1 MLPCAV
7 CGHGDSL
14 IPSMRMRAFIRV
26 MTKVAC
32 PFAQRTI
39 AFLLL
44 ALVSFLVVNP
54 IWECHDHLDTLR
66 HLGPHGALIILLM
79 VALAGVSL
87 LRVPRWLL
95 LFVRWNI
102 AGVIASV
109 AVPRPIS
116 ADLSAPLVAESGPP
130 LRI

>member
-1 MLPCAV
+1 
-7 CGHGDSL
+7 
-14 IPSMRMRAFIRV
+14 MRLRAFIQV
-26 MTKVAC
+26 IMKGAY

-44 ALVSFLVVNP
+44 ALVSFLVINP

-66 HLGPHGALIILLM
+66 HLGPHGGLIILLA
-79 VALAGVSL
+79 VALAGISL
-87 LRVPRWLL
+87 LKSPRWLL

-102 AGVIASV
+102 AGVIVSLGI
-109 AVPRPIS
+109 PRPIS
-116 ADLSAPLVAESGPP
+116 AELLSPLVPETGPP

>member
-1 MLPCAV
+1 
-7 CGHGDSL
+7 
-14 IPSMRMRAFIRV
+14 MRMRAFIQE
-26 MTKVAC
+26 MIKGTY
-32 PFAQRTI
+32 PLAQRTI

-54 IWECHDHLDTLR
+54 IWEYHDHLDTLR
-66 HLGPHGALIILLM
+66 HLGPHGVLIILLM

-87 LRVPRWLL
+87 LKSPRWLL

-102 AGVIASV
+102 AGVIASL
-109 AVPRPIS
+109 AIS
-116 ADLSAPLVAESGPP
+116 RLVSAELMSPLVTESGPP

>member
-1 MLPCAV
+1 
-7 CGHGDSL
+7 
-14 IPSMRMRAFIRV
+14 MRLRAFIQA
-26 MTKVAC
+26 MMKGAY
-32 PFAQRTI
+32 PFAQRFI

-66 HLGPHGALIILLM
+66 HLGPHGVLIIVLM

-87 LRVPRWLL
+87 LKSPRWLL
-95 LFVRWNI
+95 LFVCWNM
-102 AGVIASV
+102 AGVIASL
-109 AVPRPIS
+109 AIPRIAS
-116 ADLSAPLVAESGPP
+116 ATLLSPLVPESGPP